1 MRAQLRVS
9 AEKIAAYS
17 TAADG
22 KLGLSLLEH
31 QFDGQSYRSAIA
43 FASSVDGLETLLCKD
58 IELRFADLFGPG
70 NHTQHRI
77 GEVSSNRID

>member
-1 MRAQLRVS
+1 MSREPKFALNKINLQLLPRLDKERNRIQLLRAQLRVS

-43 FASSVDGLETLLCKD
+43 FASSVDGLETLL
-58 IELRFADLFGPG
+58 
-70 NHTQHRI
+70 
-77 GEVSSNRID
+77 